1 MNTLTLT
8 VNGNTIQKT
17 VSDRTHLGDFLR
29 DTVQLT
35 GTHLGCEHGVCG
47 ACTVLLD
54 GEPVRSCIT
63 YAVACEGRSITTI
76 EGYASDPVMSRLRAA
91 FNVHHALQC
100 GYCTPGM
107 LATARDII
115 LRLPQADE
123 QRVRIEL
130 AGNLCRCTGYMGIV
144 SAILAVLQDLRDH
157 PDVWVQD
164 LRVAMANGV
173 AAPVAALRTPQ
184 NFTSFEAKR
193 QFGQTP
199 ELGTGVPVPAESSG
213 HSPATQGPS
222 LTQSG
227 AINLAPRVLPKE
239 GSHATDSPKDQQQRL
254 QKGTKVSASFS
265 VPFSVDEVWT
275 FMSDLKAIAG
285 CLPGA
290 QIESESSEQV
300 AGKIAVKFG
309 PMSATFKGSA
319 TIERDAV
326 QRCAVL
332 KGVGQDSVSQSRAT
346 GDVRYQLEAL
356 SPASTRVAVDLL
368 YTLQGPLAQFS
379 RSGLVQEF
387 VRRMVADFGKNVTQ
401 RLAHPETTAPLQ
413 AKAINPLSVLLS
425 IVWQR
430 IKILFGA
437 R

>member
-1 MNTLTLT
+1 MKTITLT
-8 VNGNTIQKT
+8 VNGNNIQKT

-29 DTVQLT
+29 DVVQLT

-54 GEPVRSCIT
+54 GEPVRACIT

-76 EGYASDPVMSRLRAA
+76 EGYESDPVMSRLRVA
-91 FNVHHALQC
+91 FQAHHALQC

-144 SAILAVLQDLRDH
+144 SAILSVSQDLHDH
-157 PDVWVQD
+157 PDAQVQ
-164 LRVAMANGV
+164 V
-173 AAPVAALRTPQ
+173 LRTRMAQGAAQLVAEPQ
-184 NFTSFEAKR
+184 AAQAFTSFEAKR
-193 QFGQTP
+193 QLGQVSEAGAQLPARTVIN
-199 ELGTGVPVPAESSG
+199 GGVSE
-213 HSPATQGPS
+213 TQGGG
-222 LTQSG
+222 Q
-227 AINLAPRVLPKE
+227 AV
-239 GSHATDSPKDQQQRL
+239 H
-254 QKGTKVSASFS
+254 QKGTKVNASFD
-265 VPFSVDEVWT
+265 VPFGVDAVWT
-275 FMSDLKAIAG
+275 FMSDLKAVAS

-290 QIESESSEQV
+290 QIESETPEQV
-300 AGKIAVKFG
+300 AGKIAIKFG

-319 TIERDAV
+319 TISRDAA
-326 QRCAVL
+326 QRVAVL
-332 KGVGQDSVSQSRAT
+332 KGTGQDSVSQSRAT

-356 SPASTRVAVDLL
+356 STSSTRVAVELL

-387 VRRMVADFGKNVTQ
+387 VRRMVADFGKNVSQ
-401 RLAHPETTAPLQ
+401 RLGQPDALEAPQ
-413 AKAINPLSVLLS
+413 AEAINPVGVMFS
-425 IVWQR
+425 ILWQK
-430 IKILFGA
+430 IKSLFGV

>member
-8 VNGNTIQKT
+8 VNGQSIQKT

-29 DTVQLT
+29 DVVQLT

-54 GEPVRSCIT
+54 GEPVRACIT
-63 YAVACEGRSITTI
+63 YAVACEGRAITTI
-76 EGYASDPVMSRLRAA
+76 EGYDTDPVMSRLRVA
-91 FNVHHALQC
+91 FQAHHALQC

-157 PDVWVQD
+157 PDAQVQV
-164 LRVAMANGV
+164 LRVAMAKGMTKPV
-173 AAPVAALRTPQ
+173 VMSDAAQ
-184 NFTSFEAKR
+184 GFTSFEAKR
-193 QFGQTP
+193 
-199 ELGTGVPVPAESSG
+199 ELGQISEASAQMPVRPVIIGGVSE
-213 HSPATQGPS
+213 TQG
-222 LTQSG
+222 G
-227 AINLAPRVLPKE
+227 
-239 GSHATDSPKDQQQRL
+239 GQQVQ
-254 QKGTKVSASFS
+254 QKGTKVNASFD
-265 VPFSVDEVWT
+265 VPFGVEAVWS
-275 FMSDLKAIAG
+275 FMSDLKAVAS

-290 QIESESSEQV
+290 QIESETSAQV

-319 TIERDAV
+319 TIERDAL
-326 QRCAVL
+326 QRIAVL
-332 KGVGQDSVSQSRAT
+332 KGAGQDSVSQSRAT

-356 SPASTRVAVDLL
+356 SASSTRVAVELL

-401 RLAHPETTAPLQ
+401 RLAHPETLAPFQ
-413 AKAINPLSVLLS
+413 VRAINPVTVLLS
-425 IVWQR
+425 IIWQK
-430 IKILFGA
+430 IKSVFGV

>member
-1 MNTLTLT
+1 MNIITLT
-8 VNGNTIQKT
+8 VNGNTVQKA

-29 DTVQLT
+29 DVVQLT

-54 GEPVRSCIT
+54 GEPVRACIT
-63 YAVACEGRSITTI
+63 YAVACEGRTVTTI
-76 EGYASDPVMSRLRAA
+76 EGYESDPIMSRLRAA
-91 FNVHHALQC
+91 FQVHHALQC

-144 SAILAVLQDLRDH
+144 SAIMAVLQDLRDH
-157 PDVWVQD
+157 PDVQVQ
-164 LRVAMANGV
+164 
-173 AAPVAALRTPQ
+173 ALREALSQGRAEPSPAPQ
-184 NFTSFEAKR
+184 LEQGFTSFEAKR
-193 QFGQTP
+193 ERGQSAA
-199 ELGTGVPVPAESSG
+199 LNDVRKAPAD
-213 HSPATQGPS
+213 
-222 LTQSG
+222 
-227 AINLAPRVLPKE
+227 
-239 GSHATDSPKDQQQRL
+239 ATDSQSVQQQL
-254 QKGTKVSASFS
+254 AQKGTKVNASFD
-265 VPFSVDEVWT
+265 VPFGVDTVWS
-275 FMSDLKAIAG
+275 FMSDLKAVAS

-290 QIESESSEQV
+290 QIDSETPEQV
-300 AGKIAVKFG
+300 AGNIAIKFG

-319 TIERDAV
+319 TIERDAA
-326 QRCAVL
+326 QRVAIL
-332 KGVGQDSVSQSRAT
+332 KGAGQDSVSQSRAT

-356 SPASTRVAVDLL
+356 NATGTRVAVELL

-401 RLAHPETTAPLQ
+401 RLARPADTAPQQ
-413 AKAINPLSVLLS
+413 AKAINPVSVLLS
-425 IVWQR
+425 MLWQK
-430 IKILFGA
+430 IKSLFGA

>member
-1 MNTLTLT
+1 MKTLTLT
-8 VNGNTIQKT
+8 VNGQSIQKT

-29 DTVQLT
+29 DVVQLT

-54 GEPVRSCIT
+54 GEPVRACIS
-63 YAVACEGRSITTI
+63 YAVACEGRAIRTV
-76 EGYASDPVMSRLRAA
+76 EGYESDPVMSRLRAA
-91 FNVHHALQC
+91 FQAHHALQC

-144 SAILAVLQDLRDH
+144 SAILAVLQDLNDH
-157 PDVWVQD
+157 PDAQVQA
-164 LRVAMANGV
+164 LRVAMANGR
-173 AAPVAALRTPQ
+173 ADALGASQ
-184 NFTSFEAKR
+184 LGQGFTSFEAKR
-193 QFGQTP
+193 QSGQIAEPSEQST
-199 ELGTGVPVPAESSG
+199 VRPAILSDVSDK
-213 HSPATQGPS
+213 QG
-222 LTQSG
+222 LEQQ
-227 AINLAPRVLPKE
+227 AP
-239 GSHATDSPKDQQQRL
+239 
-254 QKGTKVSASFS
+254 QKGTKVNASFD
-265 VPFSVDEVWT
+265 VPFGVDAVWS
-275 FMSDLKAIAG
+275 FMSDLKNVAS

-290 QIESESSEQV
+290 QIESETPEQV
-300 AGKIAVKFG
+300 VGNIAIKFG
-309 PMSATFKGSA
+309 PMSATFKGGA
-319 TIERDAV
+319 TIERDAA
-326 QRCAVL
+326 QRVAVL
-332 KGVGQDSVSQSRAT
+332 KGAGQDSISQSRAT

-356 SPASTRVAVDLL
+356 SASGTRVAVELL

-401 RLAHPETTAPLQ
+401 RLAQPANTAPQQ
-413 AKAINPLSVLLS
+413 AKAINPIGVLLS
-425 IVWQR
+425 MLWQK
-430 IKILFGA
+430 IKSLFST

>member
-1 MNTLTLT
+1 MKLITLT
-8 VNGNTIQKT
+8 VNGNTIQKA

-29 DTVQLT
+29 DVVQLT

-54 GEPVRSCIT
+54 GEPVRACIT
-63 YAVACEGRSITTI
+63 YAVACEGLSVTTI
-76 EGYASDPVMSRLRAA
+76 EGYESDPVMSRLRAA
-91 FNVHHALQC
+91 FQAHHALQC

-144 SAILAVLQDLRDH
+144 SAIISVLQDLRDQ
-157 PDVWVQD
+157 PDAHVQ
-164 LRVAMANGV
+164 
-173 AAPVAALRTPQ
+173 ALREAQSQGRVQPVYVPQ
-184 NFTSFEAKR
+184 LEQGFTSFEAKR
-193 QFGQTP
+193 QFGQSSAP
-199 ELGTGVPVPAESSG
+199 NDLRKDSSG
-213 HSPATQGPS
+213 
-222 LTQSG
+222 
-227 AINLAPRVLPKE
+227 
-239 GSHATDSPKDQQQRL
+239 ATDSQAVQQQA
-254 QKGTKVSASFS
+254 QSKGTKVNASFE
-265 VPFSVDEVWT
+265 VPFGVDEVWS
-275 FMSDLKAIAG
+275 FMSDLKAVAS

-290 QIESESSEQV
+290 QIDSETAEQV
-300 AGKIAVKFG
+300 AGNIAIKFG

-319 TIERDAV
+319 TIERDAT
-326 QRCAVL
+326 QRVAVL
-332 KGVGQDSVSQSRAT
+332 KGAGQDSISQSRAT

-356 SPASTRVAVDLL
+356 SASGTRVAVELL

-401 RLAHPETTAPLQ
+401 RLAQPANTAPQQ
-413 AKAINPLSVLLS
+413 AKAINPIGVLLS
-425 IVWQR
+425 MFWQK
-430 IKILFGA
+430 IKSLFST

>member
-1 MNTLTLT
+1 MKTLTLT
-8 VNGNTIQKT
+8 VNGQSIQKT

-29 DTVQLT
+29 DVVQLT

-54 GEPVRSCIT
+54 GEPVRACIT
-63 YAVACEGRSITTI
+63 YAVACEGRAITTI
-76 EGYASDPVMSRLRAA
+76 EGYESDPVMSRLRAA
-91 FNVHHALQC
+91 FQAHHALQC

-144 SAILAVLQDLRDH
+144 SAILAVLKDLHDH
-157 PDVWVQD
+157 PDPQVQA
-164 LRVAMANGV
+164 LRLAMANGRAEPSV
-173 AAPVAALRTPQ
+173 ASALAQ
-184 NFTSFEAKR
+184 GFKSFEAKR
-193 QFGQTP
+193 QFGQITESTEQAP
-199 ELGTGVPVPAESSG
+199 LSPVIIGSVSDAQRRVPQA
-213 HSPATQGPS
+213 Q
-222 LTQSG
+222 
-227 AINLAPRVLPKE
+227 
-239 GSHATDSPKDQQQRL
+239 
-254 QKGTKVSASFS
+254 QKGTKVLASFD
-265 VPFSVDEVWT
+265 VPFGVDTVWS
-275 FMSDLKAIAG
+275 FMSDLKAVAS

-290 QIESESSEQV
+290 QIESETPEQV
-300 AGKIAVKFG
+300 AGNIAIKFG

-319 TIERDAV
+319 TIVRDV
-326 QRCAVL
+326 TQRVAVL
-332 KGVGQDSVSQSRAT
+332 KGTGQDSVSQSRAT

-356 SPASTRVAVDLL
+356 SASGTRVAVELL

-401 RLAHPETTAPLQ
+401 RLARPADTAPGQ
-413 AKAINPLSVLLS
+413 AKAINPVGVLLS
-425 IVWQR
+425 MLWQK
-430 IKILFGA
+430 IKSLFGA

>member
-1 MNTLTLT
+1 MKTITLT
-8 VNGNTIQKT
+8 VNGNAIQKM

-29 DTVQLT
+29 DVVQLT

-54 GEPVRSCIT
+54 GEPVRACIT
-63 YAVACEGRSITTI
+63 YAVACEGRVITTI
-76 EGYASDPVMSRLRAA
+76 EGYESDPVMSRLRVA
-91 FNVHHALQC
+91 FQAHHALQC

-144 SAILAVLQDLRDH
+144 AAILAVLKDL
-157 PDVWVQD
+157 Q
-164 LRVAMANGV
+164 
-173 AAPVAALRTPQ
+173 AAPDAQVEALREALAKGAVLPVANAEPAQ
-184 NFTSFEAKR
+184 VFTSFEVKRPLGLHSELSAPTTTLAAVNAK
-193 QFGQTP
+193 
-199 ELGTGVPVPAESSG
+199 
-213 HSPATQGPS
+213 SPKTQERVATQNGTS
-222 LTQSG
+222 
-227 AINLAPRVLPKE
+227 NLEPKAWHNNASE
-239 GSHATDSPKDQQQRL
+239 SEDRQADLSSTRP
-254 QKGTKVSASFS
+254 KGTQVSASFI
-265 VPFSVDEVWT
+265 VPFGVDEVWL

-290 QIESESSEQV
+290 QIESESPEEV
-300 AGKIAVKFG
+300 AGKISIKFG
-309 PMSATFKGSA
+309 PMAATFNGRA
-319 TIERDAV
+319 TIERDAA

-332 KGVGQDSVSQSRAT
+332 KGAGLDSVSQSRAT

-356 SPASTRVAVDLL
+356 SASSTQVAVDLR

-387 VRRMVADFGKNVTQ
+387 VRRMVADFGQNVTQ
-401 RLAHPETTAPLQ
+401 RLGRPEAQAPTQ
-413 AKAINPLSVLLS
+413 VQAINPVSVLFS
-425 IVWQR
+425 ILWQK
-430 IKILFGA
+430 IKNVFGT